1 MYPLFFV
8 VWSCNVSTLLIT
20 TKRPIRA
27 MRMPITTNDPA
38 LRSKSI
44 RPCGGRPF
52 MRCRRDGIKAAQLC
66 ALRPA
71 QMANPV
77 AILRD
82 VTSSHRVR
90 APITPLGP
98 KNKLKCSTI
107 IIYLNKIFIGVVF
120 FFKKKKVLRVFTLN
134 NVN

>member
-82 VTSSHRVR
+82 VTWVTGSEPQLH
-90 APITPLGP
+90 PWDP
-98 KNKLKCSTI
+98 
-107 IIYLNKIFIGVVF
+107 
-120 FFKKKKVLRVFTLN
+120 KKKKKMQHNYYIFEQNFHWSSFSSFFLKKL
-134 NVN
+134 